1 MTRNFREY
9 EAWQKGMVLTKNI
22 YLLTATF
29 PSTEAYGLSSQLQR
43 AAVSIPSNIAE
54 GAGRESSTEFAHF
67 LDIALGSSYEV
78 ETQLLLAE
86 SFAYADQA
94 IVNELITSVQS
105 IQCQISNLIKSIRNK
120 QKSNNQQSAQ
130 QNEGNEQNL

>member
-1 MTRNFREY
+1 MMRNFREY

-94 IVNELITSVQS
+94 IVNELITSVQA

-130 QNEGNEQNL
+130 QNKGYEQNL